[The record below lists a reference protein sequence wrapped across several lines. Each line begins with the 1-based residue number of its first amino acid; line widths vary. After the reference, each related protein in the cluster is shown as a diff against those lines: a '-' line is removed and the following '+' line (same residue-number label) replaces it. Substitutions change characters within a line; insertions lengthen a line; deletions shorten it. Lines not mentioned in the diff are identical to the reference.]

1 MNYGDKHT
9 EDSLVLRLGRLYG
22 IERGLDCAP
31 NITMASYRDEN
42 GWVTNYGVKKNGDL
56 CGEYEADFLY
66 ITKGRYLYEVE
77 IKLSIAD
84 FRADQQKTLYH
95 NFPDVRGFYYCMPM
109 ELYAKHK
116 EEVLRVCKEKD
127 AGLIVESNEFKVIK
141 KAPQRKSVEPLTDS
155 RYLHYIR
162 LFAKKW
168 VRRRELIDECNIK

>member
-1 MNYGDKHT
+1 MNYGNKHT
-9 EDSLVLRLGRLYG
+9 EDSLCLRLGRHYG
-22 IERGLDCAP
+22 IERGLDCGP
-31 NITMASYRDEN
+31 NIIMSQYKADGE
-42 GWVTNYGVKKNGDL
+42 WVFSKIMQDGREVY
-56 CGEYEADFLY
+56 CSFEYEADFLY

-116 EEVLRVCKEKD
+116 EEVLRVCQKKG

-155 RYLHYIR
+155 KYLHYIR

-168 VRRRELIDECNIK
+168 VRSRKEVHYEC